1 MNRNESFSALTVT
14 HLIVHLAWA
23 TLEIISDDVEELQLL
38 ISGDAHDVSELKIS
52 CENGLLLCEQPTYG
66 INMKLTT
73 ERWMQIFIRVPRSW
87 KGEVEASTIS
97 APLSARDLTGTDL
110 TLETVS
116 GDLRT
121 SGMRF
126 LTVSLRSVSGAVN
139 ASRLAG
145 DRLTLRSVSGGMSAS
160 ECTFAAYRIN
170 AVSGDT
176 LLSASEPFDR
186 LDATTVSGSVRLSAP
201 MDQADIV
208 LRAISGR
215 VRTGGVSIVEGA
227 PPVCVTSVSGDIE
240 FTCSLHQQANHETEE

>member
-14 HLIVHLAWA
+14 HLTVHLAWA

-116 GDLRT
+116 GDPAHVRDALPDRIAPV
-121 SGMRF
+121 GQR
-126 LTVSLRSVSGAVN
+126 RGE
-139 ASRLAG
+139 RLPP
-145 DRLTLRSVSGGMSAS
+145 GGRPADAAQRVRRMSAS
-160 ECTFAAYRIN
+160 ECAFAAYRIN

-176 LLSASEPFDR
+176 LLSASAPFDR

-227 PPVCVTSVSGDIE
+227 PPVSVTSVSGDIE